1 MTLETSGPFS
11 LTIYPD
17 PGEPRF
23 CAKCAASLEAKERGG
38 RLRPHCPRCSWTYFA
53 KPALG
58 AAALIETD
66 GCILLVQRAENPYKG
81 FWMLPA
87 GFVEYDEYAK
97 IAAEREVEEETGLK
111 VAIGEFFGLYW
122 GTDDPRNPSHLA
134 VYRAQVVGG
143 TPQPGDDASS
153 LAWFSH
159 DSLPGEIAFA
169 GQREAIAD
177 WAAARK
183 RALGQ

>member
-1 MTLETSGPFS
+1 MTLETSNQSS

-23 CAKCAASLEAKERGG
+23 CAKCAAPLGTRERGG
-38 RLRPHCPRCSWTYFA
+38 RLRPHCPQCGWTYFA

-58 AAALIETD
+58 AAALIERD
-66 GCILLVQRAENPYKG
+66 GCVLLVQRAAEPYRG

-97 IAAEREVEEETGLK
+97 VAAEREALEETGLK
-111 VAIGEFFGLYW
+111 VAIGELFGFYW

-134 VYRAQVVGG
+134 VYRAQVIGG
-143 TPQPGDDASS
+143 DLRPGDDATS
-153 LAWFSH
+153 LGWFTPE
-159 DSLPGEIAFA
+159 DLPGQIAFT

-177 WAAARK
+177 WAASRR
-183 RALGQ
+183 RALEQ